1 MTLDSKIIIPDSLFL
16 QQVDD
21 ETILLDTN
29 TQEYFALNE
38 LGTLIWDVLSFRQ
51 DLNAV
56 KDAVLEKY
64 DVDESTAQKDILAF
78 MEMLLEKKLISL
90 G

>member
-78 MEMLLEKKLISL
+78 MEMLLEKGLVSVA
-90 G
+90 